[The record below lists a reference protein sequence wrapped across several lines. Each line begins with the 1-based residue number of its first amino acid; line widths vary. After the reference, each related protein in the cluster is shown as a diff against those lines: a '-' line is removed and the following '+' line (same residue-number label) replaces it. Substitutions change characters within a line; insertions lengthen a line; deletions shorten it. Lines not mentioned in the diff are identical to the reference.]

1 MSSTTSQTLE
11 NLRRSSIILAPLAGG
26 PSTPELVAAVSNAG
40 GVGTLAAGYLT
51 VEKLTEQARKTY
63 ALLDDGAGF
72 GINLFCPN
80 TADAGVGTSEEEV
93 AQWTAFRNRLA
104 PAATHFDIDLPDTP
118 TWSDDY
124 FSAKVEAILAEGFLP
139 NPDALEFVSFTFGYP
154 DKEVIAQVKESGR
167 SVVLNATSI
176 EGVRAA
182 TEAGA
187 DRIVLQGLAAGGH
200 RAFVKGKDSSDSIGA
215 SVEELAQA
223 VTEACA
229 VTDVPIIAAG
239 GVGNREDVV
248 KLVEAGAVAV
258 QVGTRFLTTAEAGTK
273 ETHRQALR
281 DLVERATVLT
291 HAFSGKP
298 ARAIENTFTRE
309 FSRVAPELYPQ
320 LHYLTTPIRGAA
332 NKAGDP
338 EYLNLWAGIGFAQCE
353 VQYAGEVVA
362 ELSGLAE

>member
-1 MSSTTSQTLE
+1 M
-11 NLRRSSIILAPLAGG
+11 AGG

-51 VEKLTEQARKTY
+51 VEKLTEQARQTC
-63 ALLDDGAGF
+63 ALLDEGKGF
-72 GINLFCPN
+72 GINLFCLN
-80 TADAGVGTSEEEV
+80 TADAGGGTSEEEL
-93 AQWTAFRNRLA
+93 AQWTTFRDRLVS
-104 PAATHFDIDLPDTP
+104 AADHFDIDLPDTP

-124 FSAKVEAILAEGFLP
+124 FSAKIEAILADDFLP

-154 DKEVIAQVKESGR
+154 DKEVVARVKESGR
-167 SVVLNATSI
+167 KVVLNATSI

-182 TEAGA
+182 AVAGA

-200 RAFVKGKDSSDSIGA
+200 RAFVRGKDSSDSIGA

-223 VTEACA
+223 VTEASA
-229 VTDVPIIAAG
+229 VTDAPIIAAG
-239 GVGNREDVV
+239 GVGHREDVV
-248 KLVEAGAVAV
+248 KLLDAGATAV

-273 ETHRQALR
+273 ETHLRALR
-281 DLVERATVLT
+281 ELTERDTVLT

-332 NKAGDP
+332 NKTSDP
-338 EYLNLWAGIGFAQCE
+338 EYLNLWAGIAFSQCE
-353 VQYAGEVVA
+353 DQYAGDVVA
-362 ELSGLAE
+362 ELSGSAE

>member
-1 MSSTTSQTLE
+1 M
-11 NLRRSSIILAPLAGG
+11 AGG

-51 VEKLTEQARKTY
+51 VEKLTEQARKTC
-63 ALLDDGAGF
+63 ALLDDGKGF

-80 TADAGVGTSEEEV
+80 TADAGIGTSEEEL

-104 PAATHFDIDLPDTP
+104 PAAAHFDIDLPDTP

-124 FSAKVEAILAEGFLP
+124 FSAKVEAILADDFLP
-139 NPDALEFVSFTFGYP
+139 NPDALKFVSFTFGYP
-154 DKEVIAQVKESGR
+154 DNEVIARVKESGR
-167 SVVLNATSI
+167 KVILNATSI
-176 EGVRAA
+176 EGVQAA
-182 TEAGA
+182 AKAGA

-229 VTDVPIIAAG
+229 VTNVPIIAAG

-258 QVGTRFLTTAEAGTK
+258 QAGTRFLTTAEAGTK
-273 ETHRQALR
+273 ETHRRALR
-281 DLVERATVLT
+281 DLT

-320 LHYLTTPIRGAA
+320 LHYLTTPLRGAA
-332 NKAGDP
+332 NKAVDP
-338 EYLNLWAGIGFAQCE
+338 EYLNLWAGIAFAQCTN
-353 VQYAGEVVA
+353 QYAADVVA

>member
-1 MSSTTSQTLE
+1 MDHVP
-11 NLRRSSIILAPLAGG
+11 RPLKAGSR
-26 PSTPELVAAVSNAG
+26 PP
-40 GVGTLAAGYLT
+40 
-51 VEKLTEQARKTY
+51 RH
-63 ALLDDGAGF
+63 
-72 GINLFCPN
+72 
-80 TADAGVGTSEEEV
+80 
-93 AQWTAFRNRLA
+93 RLA
-104 PAATHFDIDLPDTP
+104 RYP

-124 FSAKVEAILAEGFLP
+124 FPAKVEASLAGDFLP
-139 NPDALEFVSFTFGYP
+139 NPDALEFISFTFGYP
-154 DKEVIAQVKESGR
+154 DNDVIARVKESGR

-182 TEAGA
+182 AETGA

-200 RAFVKGKDSSDSIGA
+200 RAFVKGRDSSDSIGA
-215 SVEELAQA
+215 CVDELAQA

-258 QVGTRFLTTAEAGTK
+258 QVGTRFLTIAGAGTK
-273 ETHRQALR
+273 ETHRRALHDLAER
-281 DLVERATVLT
+281 DTVLT

-298 ARAIENTFTRE
+298 ARAIENTFTRK

-338 EYLNLWAGIGFAQCE
+338 EYLNLWAGIAFAQCE
-353 VQYAGEVVA
+353 NQTAADVVA
-362 ELSGLAE
+362 ELSESM

>member
-1 MSSTTSQTLE
+1 M
-11 NLRRSSIILAPLAGG
+11 AGG

-51 VEKLTEQARKTY
+51 VEKLTEQARQTC
-63 ALLDDGAGF
+63 ALLDDGKGF

-80 TADAGVGTSEEEV
+80 TADASGGTSEEEL
-93 AQWTAFRNRLA
+93 AQWTTFRNRLK
-104 PAATHFDIDLPDTP
+104 PVATHFDIDLPDAP
-118 TWSDDY
+118 TWSDDD
-124 FSAKVEAILAEGFLP
+124 FPAKVEAILTDNFLP
-139 NPDALEFVSFTFGYP
+139 TPDALEFVSFTFGYP
-154 DKEVIAQVKESGR
+154 DKEIIAQVKESGR
-167 SVVLNATSI
+167 KVVLNVTSI

-182 TEAGA
+182 AEAGA

-200 RAFVKGKDSSDSIGA
+200 RAFVKGKDSSDNIGSSI
-215 SVEELAQA
+215 EELAQA

-239 GVGNREDVV
+239 GVGSREDVV

-273 ETHRQALR
+273 ETHRRALR
-281 DLVERATVLT
+281 NLVERDTVLT

-309 FSRVAPELYPQ
+309 LSAVAPELYPQ

-332 NKAGDP
+332 NKADDS
-338 EYLNLWAGIGFAQCE
+338 EYLNLWAGIAFAQCE
-353 VQYAGEVVA
+353 DQYAADVVA
-362 ELSGLAE
+362 ELSESM

>member
-1 MSSTTSQTLE
+1 M
-11 NLRRSSIILAPLAGG
+11 AGG

-51 VEKLTEQARKTY
+51 VEKLTEQARQTC
-63 ALLDDGAGF
+63 ALLDDGKGF

-80 TADAGVGTSEEEV
+80 TAVAGAGTSEEEL
-93 AQWTAFRNRLA
+93 AQWAAFRGHLA
-104 PAATHFDIDLPDTP
+104 QAAAHFDTDMPDTP

-124 FSAKVEAILAEGFLP
+124 FSAKVEAILADDFLP

-154 DKEVIAQVKESGR
+154 DKEVIARVKESGR
-167 SVVLNATSI
+167 KVVLNATSI

-182 TEAGA
+182 AAAGA

-200 RAFVKGKDSSDSIGA
+200 RAFVKGKDSSDNIGA
-215 SVEELAQA
+215 SVEKLAQA

-229 VTDVPIIAAG
+229 VTDAPIIAAG
-239 GVGNREDVV
+239 GVGSREDVV
-248 KLVEAGAVAV
+248 KLLGAGATAV

-273 ETHRQALR
+273 ETHRRALR
-281 DLVERATVLT
+281 ELTERDTVLT

-309 FSRVAPELYPQ
+309 LSAVAPELYPQ
-320 LHYLTTPIRGAA
+320 LHYLTTPIRSAA
-332 NKAGDP
+332 NQAGDP
-338 EYLNLWAGIGFAQCE
+338 EYLNLWAGIAFSQCE
-353 VQYAGEVVA
+353 NQTAGEVVA
-362 ELSGLAE
+362 ELSGSAE